1 MKKWT
6 SEQEAAIASRHENLL
21 VSAAAGS
28 GKTALLIERIR
39 RLIVEDGVSV
49 DSLLVLTFTRLA
61 AGEMRERLS
70 KSLTKALA
78 AAPDD
83 HTRRRLSGELQK
95 LPSAAIKTIDAF
107 CGDVV
112 REYFQEVGADPNY
125 RVGDK
130 TELAMLQNEAL
141 ATVFE
146 KYYQQIPEGGRTP
159 FSDLVDR
166 YGTSRGDEG
175 LRKLVRDTR
184 HFLTSLRD
192 PATWQQTAI
201 EQLTMDE
208 PAFAQHM
215 RDGSAFGAS
224 FWRKAVNT
232 MAASALTAAA
242 RLLDTARVMLDGVSD
257 FEETQ
262 TQLDENRAMVAHA
275 LSAVDA
281 DWESFRAA
289 LRGVDIQRYKG
300 NKKADPALNDD
311 VKDLRNEAKQII
323 KEVQD
328 LIGGDLKTRLADHRA
343 MAAPMQA
350 LLDLTADFEAA
361 YRRLKAERDVV
372 DFSDVER
379 DTLAILANDAIAET
393 LQQRFA
399 HIFVDEYQDTNE
411 VQEAILARVRRPDN
425 YFMVGDVKQSIY
437 RFRQADPTIFIDKYR
452 QYQSGQAP
460 ASKLVTLGRNFRSD
474 QGVVDGVNALFA
486 RIMSPALGEVAYDD
500 NSALVCGLADEGRPL
515 LPVSVEVL
523 TGSAAEKAEAEAR
536 HIAGLIHQ
544 WVGQEIF
551 IAKDGEKGI
560 RRPLC
565 YRDIG
570 VLMRSVSGK
579 DNRGETMA
587 RVLADEGI
595 PTYLEGGAT
604 YYAAIEVS
612 VVLNLIRVI
621 DNYRQD
627 LPLLSVMRSPVGR
640 FSDEELAAIRVAAKA
655 RPFYQSLE
663 AMAGTASPLGEKAA
677 GFLARLARW
686 REQSF
691 TKSVSDF
698 LWQLYLETGYY
709 TAVGALPGGEQRQK
723 NLRTLL
729 DRAETYQANTLKGVF
744 QFVDYVERMDKAS
757 FDDSPPGVLS
767 ENDDVVRIM
776 TIHKSKGLEFPA
788 VILAGAGNQ
797 FNIQDTGGKVLL
809 HRKLGICP
817 EWIDPEA
824 GVRHNTLAR
833 AIAQAQIKSETLSE
847 EMRLLYVAMT
857 RAMEKLVIVG
867 TVKDQGKAT
876 EKWQRPCEPYFL
888 EKGKSSFLDWI
899 MLALYDPGRPGNSE
913 TPAVTI
919 ALDAGEAAEP
929 LHSQAAAQKPAETD
943 AAALRAEVAR
953 RLAWHYPAPRA
964 QAPSKLSVTEI
975 ERLREQQDPSEGHI
989 EIPERITRPAFMAE
1003 AGPRHWLPGEL
1014 GTGIHTLL
1022 QRIDLDKVR
1031 ACGDDAAQIAAVVRA
1046 EAARLAELDI
1056 LEAELVKALDLRPV
1070 VWLMGSPV
1078 GKRLLR
1084 ATTCRRELPFNL
1096 VVPGQRI
1103 NPVYGEETVLLQ
1115 GMIDCCFIE
1124 DDRWIL
1130 LDYKTDR
1137 WHSREARDRLIAR
1150 YQTQINFYEQA
1161 LAAITGRP
1169 VAEKYLLFIAM
1180 GEAVKLPPAEK

>member
-1 MKKWT
+1 MQWT
-6 SEQEAAIASRHENLL
+6 PEQEAAIASRHENLL

-39 RLIVEDGVSV
+39 RLIVEDGVGV
-49 DSLLVLTFTRLA
+49 DSLLVLTFTRAA

-70 KSLTKALA
+70 VELTKALA
-78 AAPDD
+78 EARNSKM
-83 HTRRRLSGELQK
+83 RRRLSEALQK
-95 LPSAAIKTIDAF
+95 LSMAAIETIHAF
-107 CGDVV
+107 CGEVV

-125 RVGDK
+125 RIGDE

-141 ATVFE
+141 AAVFE
-146 KYYQQIPEGGRTP
+146 TRYQQIPENGRTP

-166 YGTSRGDEG
+166 YTTSRGDEG
-175 LRKLVRDTR
+175 LQNLVLRVWQ
-184 HFLTSLRD
+184 FLTSLKD
-192 PATWQQTAI
+192 PEGWQRSAI
-201 EQLTMDE
+201 DRLAMDA
-208 PAFAQHM
+208 PAFE
-215 RDGSAFGAS
+215 AS
-224 FWRKAVNT
+224 PWRKAVNA
-232 MAASALTAAA
+232 MATSALTAAA
-242 RLLDTARVMLDGVSD
+242 HLLDTARAMLGGVSG
-257 FEETQ
+257 FEKTAA
-262 TQLDENRAMVAHA
+262 QLAEDRAMVAHA

-281 DWESFRAA
+281 DWESFRVM
-289 LRGVDIQRYKG
+289 LTGMKFPTYKG
-300 NKKADPALNDD
+300 NRKADAVLSDAVKNWRNDAKKAVGEAQAL
-311 VKDLRNEAKQII
+311 VI
-323 KEVQD
+323 
-328 LIGGDLKTRLADHRA
+328 GDLKSQLADHRA

-361 YRRLKAERDVV
+361 YRELKAERDVL
-372 DFSDVER
+372 DFHDVER

-474 QGVVDGVNALFA
+474 QGVVDGVNALFS

-500 NSALVCGLADEGRPL
+500 NAALVCGLADEGRPL
-515 LPVSVEVL
+515 LPVSVQVL

-551 IAKDGEKGI
+551 IAKDAKEGKKGVS
-560 RRPLC
+560 RPLR

-570 VLMRSVSGK
+570 VLMRSVSGGK
-579 DNRGETMA
+579 GETVA
-587 RVLADEGI
+587 RIFAGEGI
-595 PTYLEGGAT
+595 PTYFDGGAT

-663 AMAGTASPLGEKAA
+663 AMAETASPLGEKAA
-677 GFLARLARW
+677 GFLVQLARW
-686 REQSF
+686 HQQSF
-691 TKSVSDF
+691 AMSVSDF

-776 TIHKSKGLEFPA
+776 TIHKSKGLEFP
-788 VILAGAGNQ
+788 VVFLAGAGNQ

-817 EWIDPEA
+817 TWIDPEA
-824 GVRHNTLAR
+824 GVYHNTLAR
-833 AIAQAQIKSETLSE
+833 ALAQARGKTETLSE

-876 EKWQRPCEPYFL
+876 EKWQRPCELYFL
-888 EKGKSSFLDWI
+888 GKGKSSFLDWI
-899 MLALYDPGRPGNSE
+899 MLALYDPGRPGNSV

-919 ALDAGEAAEP
+919 ALDAAGADQP
-929 LHSQAAAQKPAETD
+929 LHPQAAAQKPAETD

-953 RLAWHYPAPRA
+953 RLAWHYPAPRT

-975 ERLREQQDPSEGHI
+975 ERLREQQDPAEGHI

-1031 ACGDDAAQIAAVVRA
+1031 ACGGDAAQIAAVVRA
-1046 EAARLAELDI
+1046 EAARLAELGI

-1124 DDRWIL
+1124 DGRWIL

-1137 WHSREARDRLIAR
+1137 WHSQEARDRLVVR
-1150 YQTQINFYEQA
+1150 YQTQIDFYEQA

>member
-1 MKKWT
+1 MTKWT
-6 SEQEAAIASRHENLL
+6 PEQEAAIASRHENLL

-39 RLIVEDGVSV
+39 RLVVAEGASV
-49 DSLLVLTFTRLA
+49 DSLLVLTFTRAA

-70 KSLTKALA
+70 AALTKALN
-78 AAPDD
+78 AAPDP
-83 HTRRRLSGELQK
+83 HTRKRLSGELQK

-112 REYFQEVGADPNY
+112 REYFQEIGADPNY
-125 RVGDK
+125 RVGEK
-130 TELAMLQNEAL
+130 TEFAMLQNEAL
-141 ATVFE
+141 AAVFE
-146 KYYQQIPEGGRTP
+146 KHYQAIPEDGRTP

-166 YGTSRGDEG
+166 YGTSRGDKG
-175 LRKLVRDTR
+175 LQDLVLRTWR
-184 HFLTSLRD
+184 FLTSLKD
-192 PATWQQTAI
+192 PAAWQQTAI
-201 EQLTMDE
+201 EQLAMDE
-208 PAFAQHM
+208 PAFE
-215 RDGSAFGAS
+215 AS

-232 MAASALTAAA
+232 MAASALTAAE
-242 RLLDTARVMLDGVSD
+242 RLLDRARAMLDGGSD
-257 FEETQ
+257 FEKTQ
-262 TQLDENRAMVAHA
+262 AQLDENRAMVTRA
-275 LSAVDA
+275 LSAVEA

-289 LRGVDIQRYKG
+289 LGGVDLGTYKG
-300 NKKADPALNDD
+300 GHEAENDEDKAISAAAKKWRDKAKKIVEE
-311 VKDLRNEAKQII
+311 VKGL
-323 KEVQD
+323 V
-328 LIGGDLKTRLADHRA
+328 GGDLKTRLADHQA

-361 YRRLKAERDVV
+361 YQKLKAERDVV
-372 DFSDVER
+372 DFNDVQR
-379 DTLAILANDAIAET
+379 GALAILANDDIAET
-393 LQQRFA
+393 LRQRFA

-437 RFRQADPTIFIDKYR
+437 RFRQTDPTIFIDKYR

-460 ASKLVTLGRNFRSD
+460 ASKLVTLGRNFRSG
-474 QGVVDGVNALFA
+474 QGVVDGVNALFS

-500 NSALVCGLADEGRPL
+500 NAALVCGLADEARAP
-515 LPVSVEVL
+515 LPVSVQVL
-523 TGSAAEKAEAEAR
+523 EGPTAEKVEAEAC

-551 IAKDGEKGI
+551 IAKEGEK
-560 RRPLC
+560 RPLR

-570 VLMRSVSGK
+570 VLMRSVNGK
-579 DNRGETMA
+579 GNRGETMA

-595 PTYLEGGAT
+595 PTYFDGGAT

-627 LPLLSVMRSPVGR
+627 LPLLSVMRSPIGR
-640 FSDEELAAIRVAAKA
+640 FSDEELAAIRVAAKEC
-655 RPFYQSLE
+655 PFYQSLE
-663 AMAGTASPLGEKAA
+663 AMAGMDSPLGEKAA
-677 GFLARLARW
+677 AFLAQLARW

-729 DRAETYQANTLKGVF
+729 TRAETYQANTLKGVF

-767 ENDDVVRIM
+767 ENDNVVRIM
-776 TIHKSKGLEFPA
+776 SIHKSKGLEFPA

-797 FNIQDTGGKVLL
+797 FNSKDTIGKVLF
-809 HRKLGICP
+809 HRKLGIGP
-817 EWIDPEA
+817 KWIDPEI
-824 GVRHNTLAR
+824 GVHHNTLALD
-833 AIAQAQIKSETLSE
+833 IVQAKIKSETLSE

-857 RAMEKLVIVG
+857 RAMERLVIVG
-867 TVKDQGKAT
+867 TVKDVDAAAK
-876 EKWQRPCEPYFL
+876 KWQAPCEPYFL
-888 EKGKSSFLDWI
+888 EKANSSFLDWI
-899 MLALYDPGRPGNSE
+899 MLALYAPGRPGNSV

-919 ALDAGEAAEP
+919 ALDAAGADQS
-929 LHSQAAAQKPAETD
+929 LQSRTAAQKPAETD

-953 RLAWHYPAPRA
+953 RLAWHYPAPAA

-975 ERLREQQDPSEGHI
+975 ERLRGQQDPAEGPI
-989 EIPERITRPAFMAE
+989 EIPERITRPVFMAE
-1003 AGPRHWLPGEL
+1003 AGSRHWLPSEL

-1031 ACGDDAAQIAAVVRA
+1031 ACGGDAAKIAAVVRA

-1070 VWLMGSPV
+1070 VWLLGSPV
-1078 GKRLLR
+1078 GSRLLR
-1084 ATTCRRELPFNL
+1084 AGTRKRELPFNFA
-1096 VVPGQRI
+1096 VPGQRI
-1103 NPVYGEETVLLQ
+1103 NPAYGKETVLLQ

-1124 DDRWIL
+1124 DDQWIL

-1137 WHSREARDRLIAR
+1137 WHSQAGRDRLIAR
-1150 YQTQINFYEQA
+1150 YQVQIDVYARA

-1180 GEAVKLPPAEK
+1180 NEAVKLPPAQK

>member
-1 MKKWT
+1 MTMKKWT
-6 SEQEAAIASRHENLL
+6 PEQEAAIASRHENLL

-49 DSLLVLTFTRLA
+49 DSLLVLTFTRAA

-70 KSLTKALA
+70 TALTKALA
-78 AAPDD
+78 AAPDP
-83 HTRRRLSGELQK
+83 HTRKRLSGELQK

-107 CGDVV
+107 CGEVV

-141 ATVFE
+141 AAVFE
-146 KYYQQIPEGGRTP
+146 KHYQAVPEDGRTP

-166 YGTSRGDEG
+166 YGTSRSDEG
-175 LRKLVRDTR
+175 LRELVLATR
-184 HFLTSLRD
+184 FFLTSLKD
-192 PATWQQTAI
+192 PAAWQQTAI
-201 EQLTMDE
+201 EQLTMDA
-208 PAFAQHM
+208 PAFE
-215 RDGSAFGAS
+215 AS
-224 FWRKAVNT
+224 SWRKAVNA
-232 MAASALTAAA
+232 MAASALTAAV
-242 RLLDTARVMLDGVSD
+242 RLLDTARAILDGVSD

-262 TQLDENRAMVAHA
+262 AQLDGDRAMVAQA
-275 LSAVDA
+275 RSAVDG

-289 LRGVDIQRYKG
+289 LRGVDFRTYKG
-300 NKKADPALNDD
+300 NRKADAVLSDS
-311 VKDLRNEAKQII
+311 VRDLRKEAKQII
-323 KEVQD
+323 KEVQA
-328 LIGGDLKTRLADHRA
+328 LISGDLKTQLADHRA

-372 DFSDVER
+372 DFNDVER

-437 RFRQADPTIFIDKYR
+437 RFRLADPTIFIDKYR

-500 NSALVCGLADEGRPL
+500 NAALVCGLADEARPL

-523 TGSAAEKAEAEAR
+523 EGPTAEKAEAEAR

-551 IAKDGEKGI
+551 IAKEGEE
-560 RRPLC
+560 RPLR

-579 DNRGETMA
+579 GNRGETMA

-627 LPLLSVMRSPVGR
+627 LPLLSVMRSPAGR
-640 FSDEELAAIRVAAKA
+640 FSDEELAAIRVAAKE

-663 AMAGTASPLGEKAA
+663 AMAETASPLGEKAA

-691 TKSVSDF
+691 TMSVSDF

-729 DRAETYQANTLKGVF
+729 TRAETYQANTLKGVF
-744 QFVDYVERMDKAS
+744 PFVDYVERMDKAS

-797 FNIQDTGGKVLL
+797 FNIKDTGGKVLL

-817 EWIDPEA
+817 EWINPEA
-824 GVRHNTLAR
+824 GARHNTLAR
-833 AIAQAQIKSETLSE
+833 ALAQAQIKSETLSE

-867 TVKDQGKAT
+867 TVKDVDAAAK
-876 EKWQRPCEPYFL
+876 KWQRPCEPYFL
-888 EKGKSSFLDWI
+888 EKAKSSFLDWI
-899 MLALYDPGRPGNSE
+899 MLALYDPGWPGNSV

-919 ALDAGEAAEP
+919 ALDVGETGEP

-943 AAALRAEVAR
+943 AAALQAEVAR

-975 ERLREQQDPSEGHI
+975 ERLREQQDPAEGRI

-1003 AGPRHWLPGEL
+1003 AGPRHWLPSEL

-1031 ACGDDAAQIAAVVRA
+1031 ACGGDAAQIAAVVRA
-1046 EAARLAELDI
+1046 EAGRLAELGI

-1084 ATTCRRELPFNL
+1084 ADTCRRELPFNL
-1096 VVPGQRI
+1096 AVPGRRI
-1103 NPVYGEETVLLQ
+1103 NPAYGEETVLLQ
-1115 GMIDCCFIE
+1115 GMIDGCFIE

-1137 WHSREARDRLIAR
+1137 WHSREGRDRLIAR
-1150 YQTQINFYEQA
+1150 YQMQIDFYEQA

-1180 GEAVKLPPAEK
+1180 GEAVKLPPAEKIF